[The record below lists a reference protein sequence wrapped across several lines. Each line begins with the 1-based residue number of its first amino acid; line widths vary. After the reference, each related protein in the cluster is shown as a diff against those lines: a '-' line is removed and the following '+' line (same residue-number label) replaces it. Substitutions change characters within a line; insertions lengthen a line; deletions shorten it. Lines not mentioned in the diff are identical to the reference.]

1 MKNKVIAYVMGTILF
16 SLVILTA
23 CFITISNHQHI
34 NTIRLEL
41 QEYNRLISE
50 MINKTNNP
58 VSVVSNITKDKSD
71 IRITL
76 INKSG
81 EVEYDSDTLLKN
93 LDNHA
98 NREEFLMAEKNNE
111 GYSIRYSK
119 TLKKD
124 MLYYATKL
132 NDNGIIRTSIPL
144 EHIKMFEDKNG
155 QYYIVTL
162 IAVIFLSIFMSLKLS
177 VVIVNPLKKLESV
190 AYEMSEGDLTKRV
203 SVKSKDELGRLGCAF
218 NHMAD
223 TLQLTLNELV
233 DKQNRLEA
241 ILKSMD
247 SGVIAVD
254 KEHNVIMIN
263 PYAEKIFGI
272 KGDIIGQKLM
282 NHVRDFELDNVF
294 DSEKDSVEITIIN
307 PIERDLRI
315 KTAEIINGKEHIGKV
330 AVVQDITDIKKLE
343 NMRSQFV
350 ANVSHELKTPLTSIR
365 GFSETLL
372 EVDDEETRKKF
383 LGIINDEAERLAR
396 LINDILTLSNL
407 EQCNKLH
414 EETNDM
420 DFSPELIID
429 NVVSLV
435 KLEASKKSIEI
446 ETSLKNNNHIW
457 GAPDKFKQM
466 IIILL
471 DNAIKYSESGD
482 KIFINTYEEEG
493 KNVIE
498 VQDTGIGIPEK
509 DLPRI
514 FERFYRV
521 DKARSRA
528 KGGTGLGL
536 AILKHIVISFGGTVE
551 VQSRLGEG
559 TKFTIK
565 L

>member
-23 CFITISNHQHI
+23 CFITITNHQHI

-41 QEYNRLISE
+41 QEYNRLLSE
-50 MINKTNNP
+50 MINKTDNP

-98 NREEFLMAEKNNE
+98 NREEILMAEKNNE

-272 KGDIIGQKLM
+272 KGDIIGEKLM

-435 KLEASKKSIEI
+435 KLEASKKNIEI

>member
-41 QEYNRLISE
+41 QEYNRLLSE

-81 EVEYDSDTLLKN
+81 EVEYDSDALQKK

-98 NREEFLMAEKNNE
+98 NREEILMAEKNNE